1 MATIVTRAGKG
12 SALTHNEVDANF
24 TNLNTDKVESSA
36 LATVATTGAYSDLTG
51 TPTLATVA
59 TTGAYSDLSGTPT
72 IPTDFV
78 SAASGGTF
86 TGNVDFSAGIDVTGN
101 VTVTGTVDGVDIATR
116 DGVLT
121 TTTTTANAALPKA
134 GGTMTGA
141 ITFAAGQTFDGRDV
155 SADGAKL
162 DGIESGAT
170 ADQTAAEILTAIKTV
185 DGSGSGLDA
194 DTVDGIHA
202 SSFAQL
208 SGATFTGDITVSGG
222 DIILGGTGRI
232 QGIDTVTDA
241 TDATS
246 KTYVDTAVAGAG
258 GGGSYDFTA
267 SGAISNGDAV
277 VLNSDGTVSVVAGV
291 SQSSGTPV
299 SISGETPFFYMAGVF
314 DSSNNKVVVV
324 YSDSSNSRYGT
335 AVVGT
340 VSGTS
345 ISFGTP
351 VVFES
356 AQTDRIVAVFDTSA
370 NKVVVSYADIGNS
383 TYGTSIVGTVSGTSI
398 SFGTPVVFVSSTVT
412 SFASVFDT
420 TNNKTVVTYRKTSS
434 SGPYA
439 IVGTVSGTSISF
451 GGEVQIDGTN
461 SRNSSITYDAG
472 NDRLVYL
479 FTDSSEYTYVSVGYV
494 SGSAT
499 TWGTK
504 TNGPNYGNYTYTRT
518 VEYDPSSGKVLFLY
532 SDGADPQYLYGRV
545 GTVSGTSISY
555 GTASKLSTQSS
566 SMMDYGNMAT
576 YDSGASVIV
585 MPWSDNSANIYVYNC
600 AISGTSVSATSYTVD
615 SSAQFAGFAACA
627 VVYDS
632 NSKALVANY
641 ADGLNSDYFT
651 SVVYYNPSSNVTDYI
666 GIAEQAISDTATGTV
681 TVMGGVNES
690 QSGLTIGSKYYLD
703 NSGSLT
709 TTVTAGR
716 EVGRALSATDILLT
730 TGEVT

>member
-12 SALTHNEVDANF
+12 SALTHTEVDANF

-86 TGNVDFSAGIDVTGN
+86 IGNVDFSAGIDVTGN

-141 ITFAAGQTFDGRDV
+141 ITFASGQTFDGRDV

-170 ADQTAAEILTAIKTV
+170 ADQSASEILTAIKTV
-185 DGSGSGLDA
+185 DGAGSGLDA

-208 SGATFTGDITVSGG
+208 SGATFTGDITVNGG
-222 DIILGGTGRI
+222 DITLGGTGRI

-241 TDATS
+241 TDATNKS
-246 KTYVDTAVAGAG
+246 YVDTAVAGAG

-277 VLNSDGTVSVVAGV
+277 VLNSDGTVSVVSGV

-370 NKVVVSYADIGNS
+370 NKVVVSYADAGNS

-398 SFGTPVVFVSSTVT
+398 SFGTPVVFASTTVT

-420 TNNKTVVTYRKTSS
+420 TNDKTVVTYRKTST

-451 GGEVQIDGTN
+451 GGEVQIDTTN

-472 NDRLVYL
+472 NDRLVYF
-479 FTDSSEYTYVSVGYV
+479 FTDSSEYSYVSVGYV
-494 SGSAT
+494 SGTST

-504 TNGPNYGNYTYTRT
+504 ANGPNYGNYTYTRT

-532 SDGADPQYLYGRV
+532 RDASTTYLYGRV

-555 GTASKLSTQSS
+555 GTAAAISS
-566 SMMDYGNMAT
+566 EVSQMMDYGRMAA
-576 YDSGASVIV
+576 YDSGAGMIV
-585 MPWSDNSANIYVYNC
+585 MPWSDNSSNIYVYNC
-600 AISGTSVSATSYTVD
+600 TISGTNVSATRYTID
-615 SSAQFAGFAACA
+615 SSAQFAGFGACA
-627 VVYDS
+627 AVYDS
-632 NSKALVANY
+632 NSKAVVVNY

-651 SVVYYNPSSNVTDYI
+651 STVYYNPSSNVTDYI

>member
-370 NKVVVSYADIGNS
+370 NKVVVSYADAGNS

-398 SFGTPVVFVSSTVT
+398 SFGTPVVFVSSTVS

-420 TNNKTVVTYRKTSS
+420 TNDKTVVTYRKTST

-451 GGEVQIDGTN
+451 GGEVQIDTTN

-472 NDRLVYL
+472 NDRLVYF

-494 SGSAT
+494 SGTST

-504 TNGPNYGNYTYTRT
+504 ANGPNYGNYTYTRT

-566 SMMDYGNMAT
+566 GMMDYGNMAT

-585 MPWSDNSANIYVYNC
+585 MPWSDGSANIYVYNC

-615 SSAQFAGFAACA
+615 SSAQFAGFSACA
-627 VVYDS
+627 AVYDS
-632 NSKALVANY
+632 NSKAVAVNY
-641 ADGLNSDYFT
+641 ADGNNSDYFT